1 MHVLVCIAL
10 LLAVYCVVAHWMV
23 WLQGGSLG
31 PAIVGV
37 VAFIASVPAL
47 GWPLAL
53 LAFVVD
59 PGCLLYAV
67 LVIRLYR
74 DSQRRGSSC

>member
-1 MHVLVCIAL
+1 MHILECITLV
-10 LLAVYCVVAHWMV
+10 LAVYCVVAHWTI

-37 VAFIASVPAL
+37 VAFIAAVPAL

-53 LAFVVD
+53 IAFVVD

-67 LVIRLYR
+67 MVIRFEL
-74 DSQRRGSSC
+74 RRRSSC